1 MRIIIMAMVLIVS
14 SSTSA
19 LADVYKC
26 KIKGEWVFSDQPC
39 SRDAEKVEMNLYQ
52 PKAEDIDKQRR
63 MTKRYTEDSQ
73 YDELEALR
81 AKNDALKLKIT
92 QLENQREA
100 ALKTFDD
107 RMYAY
112 SDTLIATHEQD
123 LFKQINDVKR
133 DYHLKIMKVQ
143 SEIQQNEA
151 RIFSLK
157 VTLDAQN
164 Q

>member
-1 MRIIIMAMVLIVS
+1 MRTIIMALVFIVFS
-14 SSTSA
+14 SAS
-19 LADVYKC
+19 ADVYKC

-39 SRDAEKVEMNLYQ
+39 SRNAEKVEINIYQ

-92 QLENQREA
+92 QLENQRDA

-112 SDTLIATHEQD
+112 SDTLVATHEQD
-123 LFKQINDVKR
+123 LFKQINDVKQE
-133 DYHLKIMKVQ
+133 YHLKIIKVK

-151 RIFSLK
+151 RIFNLK
-157 VTLDAQN
+157 VTLDAQK